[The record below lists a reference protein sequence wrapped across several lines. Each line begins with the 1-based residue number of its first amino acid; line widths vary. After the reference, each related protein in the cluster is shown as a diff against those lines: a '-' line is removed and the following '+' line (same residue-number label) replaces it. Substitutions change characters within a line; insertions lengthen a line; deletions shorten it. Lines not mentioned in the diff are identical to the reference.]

1 MDTANY
7 KGLIKEELI
16 MYIPKHFKLDDEEV
30 IYDFI
35 EKYSF
40 ATLFSQ
46 HNGEPYA
53 THLPL
58 TLNKAES
65 ALYGHF
71 ARPNEQWKDIENQQ
85 VLVISQGPHCYISP
99 SWYET
104 MKAVPTWN
112 YVSIHIY
119 GKMEIV
125 EEPNV
130 IFDSLNDM
138 VKKYEDPDSLYN
150 LNDVDSQFIE
160 GMSKGIVAFRI
171 NISKIEAKAK
181 LSQNHPAERQELIIN
196 QLERTSQQDNIQVAS
211 LMKKNLQK

>member
-1 MDTANY
+1 
-7 KGLIKEELI
+7 
-16 MYIPKHFKLDDEEV
+16 MYIPKHFQLKDEEL

-58 TLNKAES
+58 TLNKGES

-71 ARPNEQWKDIENQQ
+71 ARPNEQWKDIEYQK
-85 VLVISQGPHCYISP
+85 VLAVFQGPHSYISP

-104 MKAVPTWN
+104 TMAVPTWN
-112 YVSIHIY
+112 YVSIHLY

-125 EEPNV
+125 EDQKV

-138 VKKYEDPDSLYN
+138 VKKYESPDSPYN
-150 LNDVDSQFIE
+150 LIDVDSRFIE
-160 GMSKGIVAFRI
+160 GMSKGIVVFKI
-171 NISKIEAKAK
+171 KITKIEAKAK
-181 LSQNHPAERQELIIN
+181 LSQNHPVERQELIIKN
-196 QLERTSQQDNIQVAS
+196 LENTAQQDNIQVAS

>member
-1 MDTANY
+1 MF
-7 KGLIKEELI
+7 
-16 MYIPKHFKLDDEEV
+16 IPKDFQLNDEEI

-58 TLNKAES
+58 TLNKGES

-71 ARPNEQWKDIENQQ
+71 ARPNEQWKDIKNQQ
-85 VLVISQGPHCYISP
+85 VLVVFQGPHCYISP

-112 YVSIHIY
+112 YVSIHLY

-125 EEPNV
+125 EDPKV

-138 VKKYEDPDSLYN
+138 VKKYESSDSPYN
-150 LNDVDSQFIE
+150 LRNVDPSFIK

-181 LSQNHPAERQELIIN
+181 LSQNHPVERQELIIKH
-196 QLERTSQQDNIQVAS
+196 LENTSNQDNLQVAS

>member
-1 MDTANY
+1 
-7 KGLIKEELI
+7 
-16 MYIPKHFKLDDEEV
+16 MYIPKHFQLKDEEI

-58 TLNKAES
+58 TLNKGES

-71 ARPNEQWKDIENQQ
+71 ARPNEQWKDIEYQQ
-85 VLVISQGPHCYISP
+85 VLAVFQGPHSYISP

-104 MKAVPTWN
+104 TMAVPTWN
-112 YVSIHIY
+112 YVSIHLY

-125 EEPNV
+125 KDQKV

-138 VKKYEDPDSLYN
+138 VNKYENPDSPYN
-150 LNDVDSQFIE
+150 LSDVDSSFIE
-160 GMSKGIVAFRI
+160 GMSKGIVAFKI
-171 NISKIEAKAK
+171 KITKIEAKAK
-181 LSQNHPAERQELIIN
+181 LSQNHPVERQELIIKH
-196 QLERTSQQDNIQVAS
+196 LENTSQQDNIQVAS

>member
-1 MDTANY
+1 
-7 KGLIKEELI
+7 
-16 MYIPKHFKLDDEEV
+16 MYIPKYFQLKDEEI

-58 TLNKAES
+58 ILNKGES

-71 ARPNEQWKDIENQQ
+71 ARPNEQWKDIEYQQ
-85 VLVISQGPHCYISP
+85 VLAVFQGPHSYISP

-104 MKAVPTWN
+104 TMAVPTWN
-112 YVSIHIY
+112 YVSIHLY

-125 EEPNV
+125 EDQKV

-138 VKKYEDPDSLYN
+138 VNKYENPDSPYN
-150 LNDVDSQFIE
+150 LKDVDSSFIE
-160 GMSKGIVAFRI
+160 GMSKGIVAFKI
-171 NISKIEAKAK
+171 KITKIEAKAK
-181 LSQNHPAERQELIIN
+181 LSQNHPVERRELIIKH
-196 QLERTSQQDNIQVAS
+196 LENTSQQDNIQVAS

>member
-1 MDTANY
+1 
-7 KGLIKEELI
+7 
-16 MYIPKHFKLDDEEV
+16 MYIPKHFKIIDEGT

-46 HNGEPYA
+46 HKGEPCA

-58 TLNKAES
+58 ILNKNEN

-71 ARPNEQWKDIENQQ
+71 ARPNEQWKDAENQQ
-85 VLVISQGPHCYISP
+85 VLVIFQGPHCYISP
-99 SWYET
+99 SWYES

-112 YVSIHIY
+112 YVSIHVY
-119 GKMEIV
+119 GKMEII
-125 EEPNV
+125 EDQKV

-138 VKKYEDPDSLYN
+138 VNKYESPASPYQLS
-150 LNDVDSQFIE
+150 DVNPSFIE

-171 NISKIEAKAK
+171 NITKMEGKAK
-181 LSQNHPAERQELIIN
+181 LSQNHPVERQELIIKA
-196 QLERTSQQDNIQVAS
+196 LENTSHQDNLQVAE
-211 LMKKNLQK
+211 LMKKNLKI

>member
-1 MDTANY
+1 MF
-7 KGLIKEELI
+7 
-16 MYIPKHFKLDDEEV
+16 IPKHFQLNDEEM

-46 HNGEPYA
+46 HKGEPYA

-58 TLNKAES
+58 ILNKDEN

-71 ARPNEQWKDIENQQ
+71 ARPNEQWKDVESQQ
-85 VLVISQGPHCYISP
+85 VLVVFQGPHCYISP

-112 YVSIHIY
+112 YVSIHLY
-119 GKMEIV
+119 GRMEIV
-125 EEPNV
+125 EDPKV

-138 VKKYEDPDSLYN
+138 VKKYENPDSPYN
-150 LNDVDSQFIE
+150 LSDVDPNFIK

-181 LSQNHPAERQELIIN
+181 LSQNHPVERQELIIN
-196 QLERTSQQDNIQVAS
+196 QLEQIPNTDDQKISI
-211 LMKKNLQK
+211 LMKANLKI